1 MSGAAQSENAGSA
14 ALVDGLVT
22 ASGRRRYAVRL
33 DDGEALDCVLKGRRM
48 VLACGDRVRVS
59 RVAGDGVIEATE
71 IANASAALKKLDKN
85 GDGVVTEEEFFAP
98 HEQRFDAMD
107 ANHDGRLTL
116 KEFQSGSIFSRPP
129 QPAK

>member
-1 MSGAAQSENAGSA
+1 MAAALAAAVSDATQSTAQGIGSGATGMQGPGSTMQFPGIGAQQQDSI
-14 ALVDGLVT
+14 
-22 ASGRRRYAVRL
+22 ASQMFRA
-33 DDGEALDCVLKGRRM
+33 
-48 VLACGDRVRVS
+48 
-59 RVAGDGVIEATE
+59 
-71 IANASAALKKLDKN
+71 LDKN